1 MLRPRCACSNLAAH
15 AQTSLRLLQPR
26 CACADLAAHLT
37 DLAAHAL
44 MLRMLRA
51 SLRMLQNLAAHAL
64 TPNLAAHAPR
74 VTTVYTR
81 RKKLIFVNNM
91 FIFRFLFMRIK
102 SSCFFLGGLPWKV
115 HFFSLDFWPWKKNT
129 PMKNTN
135 KPCKRE
141 CRNHFLS
148 LKIFGKSHV
157 WKLK

>member
-15 AQTSLRLLQPR
+15 APTSLRLLQPR

-102 SSCFFLGGLPWKV
+102 SLCFFFWAVSREKYI
-115 HFFSLDFWPWKKNT
+115 FFLLIFDCGKKYA
-129 PMKNTN
+129 
-135 KPCKRE
+135 RE
-141 CRNHFLS
+141 
-148 LKIFGKSHV
+148 KYE
-157 WKLK
+157 

>member
-1 MLRPRCACSNLAAH
+1 MLRICLTSLRMLRICCLQSNLAAH
-15 AQTSLRLLQPR
+15 APTSLRLLQPRCSCSDLAAPAPTSLRLLQPR

-44 MLRMLRA
+44 MPRMLRA

-102 SSCFFLGGLPWKV
+102 SSCFFLGGLP
-115 HFFSLDFWPWKKNT
+115 
-129 PMKNTN
+129 
-135 KPCKRE
+135 
-141 CRNHFLS
+141 
-148 LKIFGKSHV
+148 
-157 WKLK
+157 